1 MIVPTL
7 KICCFCQVNVW
18 NGSLE
23 IGVTTL
29 DPEIM
34 ELPATATK
42 LRNTAW
48 VRLLLPNIGFLDSR
62 NDVKSIE
69 FRLGQ
74 IF

>member
-1 MIVPTL
+1 M
-7 KICCFCQVNVW
+7 QVNVW

-29 DPEIM
+29 DPEYM

-48 VRLLLPNIGFLDSR
+48 VSKKTF
-62 NDVKSIE
+62 V
-69 FRLGQ
+69 F
-74 IF
+74 